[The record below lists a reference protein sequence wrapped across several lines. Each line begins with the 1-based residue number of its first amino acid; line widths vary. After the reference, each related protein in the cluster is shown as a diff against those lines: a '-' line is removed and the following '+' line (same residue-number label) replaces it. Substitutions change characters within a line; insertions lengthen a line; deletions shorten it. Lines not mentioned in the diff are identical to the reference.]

1 MKKMLTTI
9 AAILILACL
18 PTALA
23 FNSSTDQNCY
33 HEKSG
38 SCNSLA
44 WDEDYIYLAKG
55 WFEDEWDWW
64 STVFSVY
71 RIDRQSG
78 KTDILINSYPHS
90 FTTIVPDEGKLY
102 LLSESINTNGSERS
116 GLFVSIS
123 EDKLHFSDPVLID
136 IDLDFESI
144 RGIVIGEGTIYVLTA
159 KHVFMVPTETMQA
172 KTIYSAKTKI
182 INDRYVCQPII
193 EDDWLYLLD
202 GDMICRVNANGESQ
216 TLFSGF
222 NDKMNKT
229 YTHTN
234 QYWYVVL
241 NGKLYLWD
249 SKEYCMLEID
259 VNTHE
264 RRKVS
269 EDFYSFDQMTDG
281 YANVCIIP
289 HDDAVNCEQGEWDN
303 WRLGKAALVENSRIL
318 LWKLDT
324 LFTDNSGIE
333 YNKTYCVHIGNG
345 EIINDPDLYSMEIID
360 AADGSVKRN
369 LTSTHALSRDD
380 FSEQEL
386 KYNNDDA
393 YTNDIDARHAAIL
406 ASALLDANYDFG
418 HEPPVPM
425 SISYDEE
432 KAVYTVEL
440 IIPDE
445 DGYIWY
451 VTLDEHGGKLIDMF
465 CIENNVSITD
475 QDDWDSEAG

>member
-33 HEKSG
+33 HEESG
-38 SCNSLA
+38 GCNSLA
-44 WDEDYIYLAKG
+44 WDEEYIYLANG
-55 WFEDEWDWW
+55 WFVDEYDWW

-78 KTDILINSYPHS
+78 KTDILINSYPHE
-90 FTTIVPDEGKLY
+90 FTHIIPDGGKLY
-102 LLSESINTNGSERS
+102 LLSDCIDTNESERY
-116 GLFVSIS
+116 GLCVSVS
-123 EDKLHFSDPVLID
+123 EDKLHFSDAVFID
-136 IDLDFESI
+136 TDGEAVY
-144 RGIVIGEGTIYVLTA
+144 GITIGEGIIYALTT
-159 KHVFMVPTETMQA
+159 KHVFMIPIDTMQA
-172 KTIYSAKTKI
+172 KTIYSAKTGIK
-182 INDRYVCQPII
+182 NDRYVCQPII

-202 GDMICRVNANGESQ
+202 GDMICRVNANGEGQ

-222 NDKMNKT
+222 SGKMNEA
-229 YTHTN
+229 YMHTD
-234 QYWYVVL
+234 QYWYAVL
-241 NGKLYLWD
+241 NEKLYLWD
-249 SKEYCMLEID
+249 SEEYCMLEID
-259 VNTHE
+259 ANTLE

-281 YANVCIIP
+281 YANIRIIP
-289 HDDAVNCEQGEWDN
+289 HEHAVIYEQGEWSDWGRN
-303 WRLGKAALVENSRIL
+303 AAPKENSCIL
-318 LWKLDT
+318 LRELDM
-324 LFTDNSGIE
+324 LFTDGSGIE
-333 YNKTYCVHIGNG
+333 FNKTYSVHIGNG
-345 EIINDPDLYSMEIID
+345 EIIDHPGLYSMEIID
-360 AADGSVKRN
+360 AADGTVKRN
-369 LTSTHALSRDD
+369 LTGTQAVSRDD

-386 KYNNDDA
+386 EYNYGYDA
-393 YTNDIDARHAAIL
+393 YPNDIDARHAAIL

-440 IIPDE
+440 IIPD
-445 DGYIWY
+445 YNWFIWY

>member
-33 HEKSG
+33 HEESG
-38 SCNSLA
+38 GCNSLA
-44 WDEDYIYLAKG
+44 WDEEYIYLANG
-55 WFEDEWDWW
+55 WFVDEYDWW

-78 KTDILINSYPHS
+78 KTDILINSYPHE
-90 FTTIVPDEGKLY
+90 FTHIIPDGGKLY
-102 LLSESINTNGSERS
+102 LLSDWRDTNESERY
-116 GLFVSIS
+116 GLCVSVS
-123 EDKLHFSDPVLID
+123 EDKLHFSDAVFID
-136 IDLDFESI
+136 TDGEAVY
-144 RGIVIGEGTIYVLTA
+144 GITIGEGIIYALTT

-172 KTIYSAKTKI
+172 KKIYSAKTKI
-182 INDRYVCQPII
+182 KNDRYVCQPII

-406 ASALLDANYDFG
+406 ASALLDANYKSG
-418 HEPPVPM
+418 NEPPVPM
-425 SISYDEE
+425 SISYNEE

-451 VTLDEHGGKLIDMF
+451 VTLDEHGGRMIDMF
-465 CIENNVSITD
+465 HIESNVSITD